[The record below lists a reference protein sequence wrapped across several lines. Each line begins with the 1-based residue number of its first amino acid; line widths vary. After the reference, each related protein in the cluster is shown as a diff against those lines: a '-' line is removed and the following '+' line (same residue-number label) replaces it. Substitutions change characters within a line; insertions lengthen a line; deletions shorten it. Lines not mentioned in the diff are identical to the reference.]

1 MTIFRRVTTNPFT
14 PASLGPA
21 LIEWWSG
28 DAGISSG
35 TNNTWAGYN
44 GIVLTSSGTQRPT
57 YTAGTTGPT
66 GTGGGWSFNGT
77 TNLMLSV
84 ANFPALFNPFDIYV
98 GFMQTAG
105 NTKGSQGTLVNQLN
119 SNIVNYGSIIQLQNS
134 NGFFAQGTGV
144 EVTSTPNVYQY
155 IELQVNGTN
164 SFMGLNGVQS
174 GSFTQSNTA
183 TNTSGLRVGAN
194 SSVPQNLFQGTIY
207 EIAFFNRILSAG
219 ERNSLNTYFAAGP
232 H

>member
-1 MTIFRRVTTNPFT
+1 MPIAPRVTTTPFT

-28 DAGISSG
+28 DVGIFQG
-35 TNNTWAGYN
+35 TNNTWTGYN
-44 GIVLTSSGTQRPT
+44 GIVLTSTGNQRPT
-57 YTAGTTGPT
+57 YVKGAIGAT
-66 GTGGGWSFNGT
+66 GTGGGWLFNGT
-77 TNLMLSV
+77 TNFMISV
-84 ANFPALFNPFDIYV
+84 SNFPALFNPFDIFV
-98 GFMQTAG
+98 GFVQTAG

-134 NGFFAQGTGV
+134 NGLFAQATGV
-144 EVTSTPNVYQY
+144 EVTTTPNVYQY
-155 IELQVNGTN
+155 VELQVNSAN
-164 SFMGLNGVQS
+164 SFMGLNGIQS
-174 GSFTQSNTA
+174 SAFNQTNNT

-194 SSVPQNLFQGTIY
+194 SNVPQNLFQGTIY

-219 ERNSLNTYFAAGP
+219 ERIFLNAYFAAGP